1 MDRFSLTSAPATN
14 FRRQREGGEGRR
26 SKCRLSLS
34 SSSIVVPSPSS
45 PLRTL
50 YRHPFSITLLCFL
63 FQQFHSIFLSIHL
76 FFSLFTHSNLHSS
89 HFLFFTFSHH
99 LYSSSPF
106 KPSCLPVLPRTKTPS
121 PTNTH
126 PPEGG
131 KEGVGGEDNHWC
143 KNLLTFN
150 HRRWACKREAVGP
163 VPLLPHIHSFSL
175 SLFLPLP
182 VQIFHE
188 VEIMHKE
195 TAPIR
200 VDSLTIYQCIVMYLS
215 VLLVFFSIE
224 LPSMFVKFVTPAQ

>member
-50 YRHPFSITLLCFL
+50 YRHPFSITLFL
-63 FQQFHSIFLSIHL
+63 QFHSIFLFIHL
-76 FFSLFTHSNLHSS
+76 FFSLFAHSNQLSS
-89 HFLFFTFSHH
+89 LFFTFSHH

-126 PPEGG
+126 PP
-131 KEGVGGEDNHWC
+131 KERGRG
-143 KNLLTFN
+143 
-150 HRRWACKREAVGP
+150 
-163 VPLLPHIHSFSL
+163 
-175 SLFLPLP
+175 
-182 VQIFHE
+182 
-188 VEIMHKE
+188 
-195 TAPIR
+195 
-200 VDSLTIYQCIVMYLS
+200 
-215 VLLVFFSIE
+215 
-224 LPSMFVKFVTPAQ
+224 